1 MIEPLFFKRPAGITV
16 QGIAQLTGAKP
27 GTGARLDHVITDIA
41 SLDRAGP
48 HDLVFLD
55 SNKHADALA
64 STRAG
69 ACLTT
74 ERFSTQA
81 PTHVNVLLLSRASS
95 TPMRCVHPRCS
106 TRKA

>member
-1 MIEPLFFKRPAGITV
+1 MIEPLFFKRCPGITV

-27 GTGARLDHVITDIA
+27 GAGARLDHVITDIA
-41 SLDRAGP
+41 PLDRAGP
-48 HDLVFLD
+48 HDLAFLD

-69 ACLTT
+69 ACLMT

-81 PTHVNVLLLSRASS
+81 PTHVNVLC
-95 TPMRCVHPRCS
+95 T
-106 TRKA
+106 